1 MKKNLYLIIGSAIII
16 GAFLFLRKKK
26 VADDK
31 AKAEESAKA
40 EEILKKNFET
50 AVQESGAAQAEA
62 MNIDLINEKKARA
75 LMPVYDALWKEIFK
89 LGTVTASNKYLISL
103 KSQIKDVEYAVNK
116 LGYRIDSNPRGASGS
131 QIIKKA

>member
-1 MKKNLYLIIGSAIII
+1 MKKNLYLILGSAIII

-62 MNIDLINEKKARA
+62 MNIDLINEKKAKA
-75 LMPVYDALWKEIFK
+75 LMPLYDSIWKRIFNMGNV
-89 LGTVTASNKYLISL
+89 LASNKNLISL
-103 KSQIKDVEYAVNK
+103 KIQIKDIEDAVNK

-131 QIIKKA
+131 QIIKKV

>member
-16 GAFLFLRKKK
+16 DAFLFLRKKK
-26 VADDK
+26 FADDK

-75 LMPVYDALWKEIFK
+75 LMPVYDAFWKEIFK